1 MSGTVEGVTVDD
13 LGTPV
18 QLDLPAG
25 RIVSLVPSITEA
37 IALTCPD
44 RLVGCTDWCIRPT
57 DIEARAGHEVARVR
71 GTKNPD
77 RGAVAALAPDLVIAN
92 REENRQFDV
101 DALRGAGLAV
111 WVTSIDGAQ
120 DAVASLSRLFEAIG
134 VDEPAWLEQARR
146 EWSAPAP
153 EPVLSAVVPIWR
165 DPWMCAGPATYI
177 ADLLRRCGVELV
189 ALPDDGTRYPHVD
202 LEILRGL
209 GADRIVLPDE
219 PYHFTADDGP
229 EAFPDADV
237 RLVDGQKLAWYGPS
251 MVGAR
256 QELIDAIR

>member
-1 MSGTVEGVTVDD
+1 MLDD

-18 QLDLPAG
+18 ELNKPAR

-37 IALTCPD
+37 IALTCPQT
-44 RLVGCTDWCIRPT
+44 LVGCTDWCVRPT
-57 DIEARAGHEVARVR
+57 DIQERAGHPVARVR
-71 GTKNPD
+71 GTKNPN
-77 RGAVAALAPDLVIAN
+77 REAVAALEPDLIVAN

-101 DALRGAGLAV
+101 DALREAGLAV
-111 WVTSIDGAQ
+111 WVTSIDGAE
-120 DAVASLSRLFEAIG
+120 DAVASLARLLREAIG
-134 VDEPAWLEQARR
+134 LAEPDWLGQARA

-153 EPVLSAVVPIWR
+153 EPVLTAIVPIWR

-177 ADLLRRCGVELV
+177 ADLLHHCGVELV
-189 ALPDDGTRYPHVD
+189 DLPDDGTRYPHVD
-202 LEILRGL
+202 LEVLRGL

-229 EAFPDADV
+229 EAFPGADV
-237 RLVDGQKLAWYGPS
+237 RLVDGQRLAWYGPS

-256 QELIDAIR
+256 QELIDAVR

>member
-1 MSGTVEGVTVDD
+1 MGGVTLDD
-13 LGTPV
+13 LATPV
-18 QLDLPAG
+18 ELNNPAV

-37 IALTCPD
+37 IALTCPE

-57 DIEARAGHEVARVR
+57 DIEERAGHTVARVR
-71 GTKNPD
+71 GTKNPNRD
-77 RGAVAALAPDLVIAN
+77 AIATLKPDLIVAN

-101 DALRGAGLAV
+101 DALREAGLPV

-120 DAVASLSRLFEAIG
+120 EAVSSLARLFEGIG
-134 VDEPAWLEQARR
+134 VAEPDWLGWARR

-153 EPVLSAVVPIWR
+153 APVLRAVVPIWR
-165 DPWMCAGPATYI
+165 DPWMCAGPHTYI
-177 ADLLRRCGVELV
+177 ADLLRHCGVELV
-189 ALPDDGTRYPHVD
+189 DMPDDGTRYPHVD
-202 LEILRGL
+202 LEVLRGL

-229 EAFPDADV
+229 EAFPGADV

-256 QELIDAIR
+256 SQLIDAIR